1 VPIAES
7 LFLAAYSAKIEDEA
21 AAEAEEYDW
30 GERRLL

>member
-7 LFLAAYSAKIEDEA
+7 LFLAAFLAKTADETA
-21 AAEAEEYDW
+21 AAEEYDW